1 MNYIFNKEKLTQVLS
16 DFYNSTGIA
25 VALYDASMQNIAGAP
40 SSHSSYCTYIRNC
53 GECKQNCSQSN
64 LIHLKEVSL
73 NRKICRYT
81 CHAGLMETI
90 LPIVYEDVLIAYI
103 QIGQF
108 RDEEG
113 RYSSEDRLKEVAEL
127 YGFSL
132 QKLLA
137 LYETLPVVSSEKLSS
152 LYRVVDI
159 IVKSFWLDGLITCKR
174 SMLSI
179 KIERYIDEH
188 LEEKIGLND
197 ICNEFFISKNTAYQ
211 LFHDEFNNT
220 VNGFITQKRLN
231 RAQEL
236 LQIRPEL
243 NITQVS
249 LLCGFPDYNYFIRL
263 FKKQIG
269 ITPLQ
274 WRKIKKKSDE
284 LI

>member
-25 VALYDASMQNIAGAP
+25 VALYDASMQSIAGAP
-40 SSHSSYCTYIRNC
+40 SCHSPYCTHIRNR
-53 GECKQNCSQSN
+53 GECIKNCSQSN
-64 LIHLKEVSL
+64 FIHMKEVSL
-73 NRKICRYT
+73 NCKISRYT

-108 RDEEG
+108 RDAEQ
-113 RYSSEDRLKEVAEL
+113 RYSSEDKLQKVAERYDFSLKE
-127 YGFSL
+127 
-132 QKLLA
+132 LLS
-137 LYETLPVVSSEKLSS
+137 LYEDLPIVSEEKLNS
-152 LYRVVDI
+152 LYHVVDI

-211 LFHDEFNNT
+211 LFHDEFHNT

-269 ITPLQ
+269 TTPLQ
-274 WRKIKKKSDE
+274 LRKTKKKSDE

>member
-1 MNYIFNKEKLTQVLS
+1 MDYIFNKEKLTQVLS

-25 VALYDASMQNIAGAP
+25 VALYDASMQSIAGAP
-40 SSHSSYCTYIRNC
+40 SCHSPYCTHIRNR
-53 GECKQNCSQSN
+53 GECIKNCSQSN
-64 LIHLKEVSL
+64 FIHMKEVSL
-73 NRKICRYT
+73 NRKISRYT

-90 LPIVYEDVLIAYI
+90 LPIIYEDVLIAYI

-113 RYSSEDRLKEVAEL
+113 RYSSEDKLKEVAEL

-152 LYRVVDI
+152 LYHVVDI
-159 IVKSFWLDGLITCKR
+159 IVKFFWLDGLITCQR

-220 VNGFITQKRLN
+220 VNGFITQKRLH

-249 LLCGFPDYNYFIRL
+249 LLCGFTDYNYFIRL

-274 WRKIKKKSDE
+274 LRKKKRKTMN
-284 LI
+284 